1 MSKTAKIINLIE
13 GLTAEEIAAGPGT
26 SDQVQV
32 IFEEDGKE
40 VEQKFVD
47 TVEEAELLKNEWE

>member
-1 MSKTAKIINLIE
+1 MSKTAEIINLIE
-13 GLTAEEIAAGPGT
+13 GLTTEEIAAGPGA
-26 SDQVQV
+26 SDQVLI
-32 IFEEDGKE
+32 IFKEDGKE

>member
-1 MSKTAKIINLIE
+1 MNKTAKITNFLE

-26 SDQVQV
+26 SGQVQI

-40 VEQKFVD
+40 VEQKFVN

>member
-1 MSKTAKIINLIE
+1 MSKTAEIINLIE
-13 GLTAEEIAAGPGT
+13 GLTAEEIEAGPGAWG
-26 SDQVQV
+26 QVLV
-32 IFEEDGKE
+32 IFKEDDKE

>member
-40 VEQKFVD
+40 VEQKFGD

>member
-1 MSKTAKIINLIE
+1 MSKTAKITNFLE

>member
-1 MSKTAKIINLIE
+1 MSKTAKIINYLE
-13 GLTAEEIAAGPGT
+13 GLTAEEIAAGPGA

-40 VEQKFVD
+40 VEQKFVN